1 METSKTY
8 SQHTPTGQVSVKGAA
23 RVEDVGTMHPD
34 YKKMAE
40 SWQLIEDCIDELPQ
54 DVDVD
59 GANGQLT
66 LTFPDGSQIV
76 ISRQPVQ
83 QEIWV
88 AAKSGGFHLREQQDQ
103 WFCAV
108 TQERLSAL
116 LNRVVSEQSGAP
128 VEVFTLIDA

>member
-1 METSKTY
+1 
-8 SQHTPTGQVSVKGAA
+8 
-23 RVEDVGTMHPD
+23 
-34 YKKMAE
+34 
-40 SWQLIEDCIDELPQ
+40 
-54 DVDVD
+54 
-59 GANGQLT
+59 
-66 LTFPDGSQIV
+66 
-76 ISRQPVQ
+76 
-83 QEIWV
+83 V

>member
-1 METSKTY
+1 M
-8 SQHTPTGQVSVKGAA
+8 SQGSIEQQYHQ
-23 RVEDVGTMHPD
+23 
-34 YKKMAE
+34 
-40 SWQLIEDCIDELPQ
+40 QLDALMMMIEDCIDELPQ

-116 LNRVVSEQSGAP
+116 LNRVVREQSGAP

>member
-1 METSKTY
+1 L
-8 SQHTPTGQVSVKGAA
+8 SQGSIEQQYHQ
-23 RVEDVGTMHPD
+23 
-34 YKKMAE
+34 
-40 SWQLIEDCIDELPQ
+40 QLDALMMMIEDCIDELPQ

-59 GANGQLT
+59 GAK
-66 LTFPDGSQIV
+66 
-76 ISRQPVQ
+76 
-83 QEIWV
+83 EIWV